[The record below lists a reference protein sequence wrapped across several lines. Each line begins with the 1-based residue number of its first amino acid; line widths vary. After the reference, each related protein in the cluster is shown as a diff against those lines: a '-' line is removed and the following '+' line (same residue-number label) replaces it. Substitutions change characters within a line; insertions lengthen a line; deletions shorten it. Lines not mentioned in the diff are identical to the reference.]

1 MRYYLQLHQSQPR
14 HMRSTCTTGYLH
26 SHTHRIGNQMFSTSV
41 TRTRHLSPI
50 SHFKGNS
57 DLLRDGGTATR
68 AGFGLINKRKGWKV
82 KYYKVY
88 I

>member
-1 MRYYLQLHQSQPR
+1 
-14 HMRSTCTTGYLH
+14 
-26 SHTHRIGNQMFSTSV
+26 MFSTSV

-68 AGFGLINKRKGWKV
+68 AGFGLINKGKGWKV